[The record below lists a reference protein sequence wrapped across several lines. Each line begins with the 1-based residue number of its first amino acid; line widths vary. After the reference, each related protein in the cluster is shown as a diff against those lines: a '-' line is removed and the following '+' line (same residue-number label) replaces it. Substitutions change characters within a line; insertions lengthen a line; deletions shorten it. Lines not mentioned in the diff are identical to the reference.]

1 MTHRKDTAPQR
12 RQVRDKGRSR
22 LQSSPTC
29 PLRAGRTP
37 LPNFGKFVTRGD
49 RDFNLHAPL
58 TRLPGRRHRK
68 NSLTALRVFVN
79 AAGMNS
85 GRQVCSAR
93 LCADLSKHPQLAY
106 YRIGDPVQ
114 IFRERKRKPAKC
126 DSPLSLGEEGER
138 ETERGRVGLW
148 PEGSSKPAN
157 QSASQPMANFL
168 CCKPFSQHGRRRC
181 TALSCTYSLLHR
193 SFRV

>member
-1 MTHRKDTAPQR
+1 MPATRRKNTTPQL
-12 RQVRDKGRSR
+12 RQVRDTGRSR
-22 LQSSPTC
+22 LQSSRPANETS
-29 PLRAGRTP
+29 RET
-37 LPNFGKFVTRGD
+37 T
-49 RDFNLHAPL
+49 
-58 TRLPGRRHRK
+58 HRK

-181 TALSCTYSLLHR
+181 TALSCTFSLLHR